1 MYILFREK
9 NWKPS
14 DYFSMGE
21 GEKIVVQ
28 AFIEKYIEER
38 ERQAERIEKAA
49 EKARRGGR
57 FRRR

>member
-9 NWKPS
+9 NWRPS

-28 AFIEKYIEER
+28 SFIDKFVEER
-38 ERQAERIEKAA
+38 KKEAETIGKAA
-49 EKARRGGR
+49 EKARRGR
-57 FRRR
+57 RSRRR